1 MRKIIF
7 LIIYLI
13 AGFTVRA
20 DELEMLLKSVV
31 ENNLELKAMRQQ
43 IKAEGYDL
51 KSQNTLDATSI
62 EYSPFFLKGADGV
75 ASSEL
80 IVTQEFDF
88 PTLYSARGKS
98 AKMQVAVLERNY
110 EQKCRDL
117 LFEATGAYLQLVK
130 LGKENK
136 FIVDRLNN
144 ARKVSELYA
153 KRAQAGDATSIEL
166 NRVKIQIME
175 IEAALIENEKAMS
188 ELQAQ
193 INAFNGY
200 REYDCSS
207 LDYPGWNRSGDET
220 GPVDTDAEVKAAQSL
235 VESYRQE
242 ERVANQDWLP
252 KMTLGYRRN
261 TELEQASNGFVVGAS
276 FNLFSTSGKVKAAKA
291 RKAAAEV
298 EVDNARRKVENE
310 IATAQKQLSFI
321 EKSMKV
327 YDLSLI
333 EESTRLIN
341 RSLELGQMNLTDY
354 YIELGDLNEKREAF
368 ITLEYEY
375 YQSLC
380 VLYKNTFIQNV
391 K

>member
-31 ENNLELKAMRQQ
+31 DNNLELKAMRQQ

-117 LFEATGAYLQLVK
+117 LFEVTGAYLQLVK

-144 ARKVSELYA
+144 ARKVSELYT

-175 IEAALIENEKAMS
+175 IEAALIENEKAKS

-200 REYDCSS
+200 REYDCSA
-207 LDYPGWNRSGDET
+207 LDYPAWNRSGEES